1 MYKVPKVKRKKI
13 QKQSKSL
20 NKKRIIVLTNVF
32 VNLPSISFE
41 NKKVEFP
48 TSKDYRCELE
58 FKNIKGTGRRNENQ
72 HISKDNMNES
82 FYSIEPWDIP

>member
-1 MYKVPKVKRKKI
+1 
-13 QKQSKSL
+13 
-20 NKKRIIVLTNVF
+20 

-58 FKNIKGTGRRNENQ
+58 FKNIKGTGRRNEN
-72 HISKDNMNES
+72 
-82 FYSIEPWDIP
+82 